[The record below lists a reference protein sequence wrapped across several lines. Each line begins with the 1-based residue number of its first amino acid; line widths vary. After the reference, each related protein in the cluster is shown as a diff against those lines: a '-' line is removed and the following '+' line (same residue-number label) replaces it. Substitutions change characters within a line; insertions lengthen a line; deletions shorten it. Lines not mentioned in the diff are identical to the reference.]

1 VSGEVRVIGIG
12 NPDRG
17 DDGVGPAVA
26 SEVATRVA
34 SAVDVLV
41 STADPSRLIERW
53 GAADTVI
60 LVDAVLDAAVPGT
73 VSVFD
78 ATTEAL
84 PADCESVS
92 SHGMG
97 VAAAV
102 ELARSLGRLPEHLI
116 VVGVTG
122 SDFEGVGL
130 TSPVESAVPRAVEAV
145 MEVVAHA

>member
-1 VSGEVRVIGIG
+1 MASEVRVIGIG

-17 DDGVGPAVA
+17 DDGIGLTVA
-26 SEVATRVA
+26 SEIAHQSS

-60 LVDAVLDAAVPGT
+60 LVDAVIDGHEPGT

-78 ATTEAL
+78 AAIEAL
-84 PADCESVS
+84 PSDCESVS

-102 ELARSLGRLPEHLI
+102 ELARALGRLPEHLI

-130 TSPVESAVPRAVEAV
+130 TSSVESAVPRAVEVV
-145 MEVVAHA
+145 MEVVSHA